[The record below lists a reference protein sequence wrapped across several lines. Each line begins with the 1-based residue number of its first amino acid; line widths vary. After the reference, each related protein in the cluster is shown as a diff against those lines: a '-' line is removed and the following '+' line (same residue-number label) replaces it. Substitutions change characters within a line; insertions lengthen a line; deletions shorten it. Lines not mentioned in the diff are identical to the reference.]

1 MSIIA
6 LGLLVAVGSGFED
19 TDMGS
24 EYLGG
29 PSTDPG
35 NGPDFNGY
43 GGYHDSDGHGD
54 YHDSDGHDGYHDSD
68 GHGGYHDSD
77 GHGGYHDNYDWLNP
91 GGYYSY
97 SSWYYPSYSYYWYPS
112 YAYTYPVAYTA
123 PVVYPAYNYYYD
135 PVVYD
140 PWYAA
145 NVYGWTGS
153 TYYYSS
159 SWSWSRY
166 GGYYFV

>member
-24 EYLGG
+24 EYLVG

-43 GGYHDSDGHGD
+43 GGYHDSDGHG
-54 YHDSDGHDGYHDSD
+54 GYHDSD

-97 SSWYYPSYSYYWYPS
+97 SNWYYPSYSYYWYPS
-112 YAYTYPVAYTA
+112 YAYTYPVA
-123 PVVYPAYNYYYD
+123 
-135 PVVYD
+135 
-140 PWYAA
+140 
-145 NVYGWTGS
+145 
-153 TYYYSS
+153 
-159 SWSWSRY
+159 
-166 GGYYFV
+166 

>member
-1 MSIIA
+1 MMA
-6 LGLLVAVGSGFED
+6 LGLLVAVGSAQGPFDQEPFDQGSMDQFAGMNEGF
-19 TDMGS
+19 
-24 EYLGG
+24 GG
-29 PSTDPG
+29 RDDH
-35 NGPDFNGY
+35 N
-43 GGYHDSDGHGD
+43 GD
-54 YHDSDGHDGYHDSD
+54 YDGRFDRRDDHYGDHDGRHDNK
-68 GHGGYHDSD
+68 G
-77 GHGGYHDNYDWLNP
+77 HDNYDWLNP

-97 SSWYYPSYSYYWYPS
+97 SNWYYPSYSYYWYPS

-123 PVVYPAYNYYYD
+123 PVVYPTYNYYYD

-153 TYYYSS
+153 TYYYSN

-166 GGYYFV
+166 GGYYFI